1 MNTES
6 LKAVLAWIKTTDLVE
21 VAYDGK
27 SGKFSLASAEGGA
40 PPPPLAA
47 PRYVPVSSPV
57 LGVFHWNEL
66 GKPKHAEEN
75 ASVQEGAL
83 LGVIETSKGKF
94 TAIKSPCAGV
104 LTRVLVDAGQ
114 AVEYSQPLFFLEP
127 R

>member
-6 LKAVLAWIKTTDLVE
+6 LKAVLAWIRTTDLVE

-27 SGKFSLASAEGGA
+27 AGRFSLSSAEPGTA
-40 PPPPLAA
+40 PPMLAA
-47 PRYVPVSSPV
+47 PRFVPAAAPSV
-57 LGVFHWNEL
+57 GVFHWNEL
-66 GKPKHAEEN
+66 GKPKQIEEG
-75 ASVQEGAL
+75 ASVQEGGL

-94 TAIKSPCAGV
+94 TPIKSPCAGV